1 MTLGV
6 SVIAP
11 SQPGSALAG
20 VQKPVRQH
28 SPGVFFQTSPAEFD
42 QLPTS
47 WAEVAA
53 VKPTRDKAS
62 ARDFKFF
69 MMFLW
74 EFANF
79 GQVNK
84 NREGRDYP
92 LIWIVPQILI
102 L

>member
-1 MTLGV
+1 MTGSGLTMALGV

-11 SQPGSALAG
+11 SQAGKALAG

-47 WAEVAA
+47 WEAKDAA
-53 VKPTRDKAS
+53 VKPTSDKAS

-69 MMFLW
+69 MMFL
-74 EFANF
+74 
-79 GQVNK
+79 
-84 NREGRDYP
+84 
-92 LIWIVPQILI
+92 
-102 L
+102 

>member
-1 MTLGV
+1 
-6 SVIAP
+6 
-11 SQPGSALAG
+11 
-20 VQKPVRQH
+20 
-28 SPGVFFQTSPAEFD
+28 
-42 QLPTS
+42 
-47 WAEVAA
+47 
-53 VKPTRDKAS
+53 
-62 ARDFKFF
+62 

-84 NREGRDYP
+84 NREGGDYP